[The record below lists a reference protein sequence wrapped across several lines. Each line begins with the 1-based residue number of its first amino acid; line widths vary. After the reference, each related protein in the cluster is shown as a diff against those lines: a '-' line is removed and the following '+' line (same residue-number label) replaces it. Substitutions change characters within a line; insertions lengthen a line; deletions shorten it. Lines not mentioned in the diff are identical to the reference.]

1 MSDFN
6 IVAYG
11 KSDFNDIIRLAKKAG
26 FKCKKDKK
34 GKFAECFDR
43 PGNRLHE
50 SYVK

>member
-26 FKCKKDKK
+26 FKCKKIKK
-34 GKFAECFDR
+34 ANLQNALIDQETAYMR
-43 PGNRLHE
+43 
-50 SYVK
+50 VM